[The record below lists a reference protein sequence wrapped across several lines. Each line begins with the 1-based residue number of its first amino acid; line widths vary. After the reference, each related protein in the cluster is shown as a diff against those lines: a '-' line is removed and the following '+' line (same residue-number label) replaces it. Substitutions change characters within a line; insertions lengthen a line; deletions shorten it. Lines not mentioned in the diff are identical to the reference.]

1 MTTADAGACANP
13 RGYELSPTLPH
24 AEPNPV
30 ETRIRHHRSPLRDD
44 PSKSRADIIPGSQP
58 AVDPN
63 PADETQ
69 EKPVDAEPAPDAEAD
84 AEPAPE
90 DAEAEEA
97 PEGVAEGDE
106 PEATQGDDA
115 PEPEPEPVDAT
126 PVDIFD
132 AAARGDLAAIDR
144 AILSEG
150 IDVDLPHPESGATPL
165 IVAAAERAGVDATTL
180 LLDRG
185 ADPNAKKT
193 NGDSALHWACYHGDW
208 DVASVLLN
216 AGADVNASGDLRNSP
231 LHMAA
236 TGSHEVLC
244 AELLARGANADAK
257 NEFQVVPS
265 STARGEECV
274 ATLKTCEA
282 TEEDDPGC
290 ETDRKSAARA
300 VLRRRLAAARHE
312 VKTSSARAAR
322 EERAAWEA
330 AKELDVAKRKKRFDE
345 EEELRVA
352 EIGRLRKELA
362 EVTQELSDMKV
373 AWDERDKRDEE
384 ERLAREAAA
393 AAAAAKDPKG
403 GKKK

>member
-1 MTTADAGACANP
+1 M
-13 RGYELSPTLPH
+13 
-24 AEPNPV
+24 
-30 ETRIRHHRSPLRDD
+30 
-44 PSKSRADIIPGSQP
+44 
-58 AVDPN
+58 
-63 PADETQ
+63 
-69 EKPVDAEPAPDAEAD
+69 
-84 AEPAPE
+84 
-90 DAEAEEA
+90 
-97 PEGVAEGDE
+97 
-106 PEATQGDDA
+106 
-115 PEPEPEPVDAT
+115 
-126 PVDIFD
+126 
-132 AAARGDLAAIDR
+132 
-144 AILSEG
+144 
-150 IDVDLPHPESGATPL
+150 
-165 IVAAAERAGVDATTL
+165 
-180 LLDRG
+180 
-185 ADPNAKKT
+185 NA
-193 NGDSALHWACYHGDW
+193 L
-208 DVASVLLN
+208 
-216 AGADVNASGDLRNSP
+216 GDLRNSP

-330 AKELDVAKRKKRFDE
+330 AKELDVTKRKKRFDE

-362 EVTQELSDMKV
+362 EVTRELSDMKV

>member
-1 MTTADAGACANP
+1 M
-13 RGYELSPTLPH
+13 
-24 AEPNPV
+24 
-30 ETRIRHHRSPLRDD
+30 
-44 PSKSRADIIPGSQP
+44 
-58 AVDPN
+58 DPN

-90 DAEAEEA
+90 DAEGGE
-97 PEGVAEGDE
+97 PEGVAEGEE
-106 PEATQGDDA
+106 PEATQGDA
-115 PEPEPEPVDAT
+115 PEPESELVDAT

-132 AAARGDLAAIDR
+132 AAARGDVAAIDR

-150 IDVDLPHPESGATPL
+150 VDVDLPHPESGATPL
-165 IVAAAERAGVDATTL
+165 IVAAAERAGVDAIIN

-193 NGDSALHWACYHGDW
+193 NGDTALHWACYHGDG

-216 AGADVNASGDLRNSP
+216 AGAGVNTQGDLRNSP

-236 TGSHEVLC
+236 TGSHEPLC

-257 NEFQVVPS
+257 NEFQVIPS

-282 TEEDDPGC
+282 SEEDDPGC
-290 ETDRKSAARA
+290 ETSRKSAARA
-300 VLRRRLAAARHE
+300 VLRRRLAAERHE
-312 VKTSSARAAR
+312 LKTSSARAAR

-330 AKELDVAKRKKRFDE
+330 AKELDVTKRKKRFDE

-362 EVTQELSDMKV
+362 EVTRELSDMKV

-393 AAAAAKDPKG
+393 AAAAAKAPKG